1 MTTIDSMMA
10 AVEKRAPKVPIVRKG
25 GMSVTPP
32 GEPSGALETSE
43 AVRPARA
50 PRAPR
55 RPAAQSGA
63 LSKRL
68 MRVQLT
74 PDQERWLMD
83 VVGDA
88 YKDGQRVSEA
98 AIVRLAVERLRRLGW
113 ADFKDDVR

>member
-25 GMSVTPP
+25 GGPVTST
-32 GEPSGALETSE
+32 GEPSGALEASE
-43 AVRPARA
+43 TVRPARA
-50 PRAPR
+50 PKAPR
-55 RPAAQSGA
+55 RASGQSGI

-74 PDQERWLMD
+74 PEQERWLMD

-98 AIVRLAVERLRRLGW
+98 AIVRLAIERLRRLGW
-113 ADFKDDVR
+113 ADLKSEVR